1 MKPKTARLLLSLG
14 CMPNLLGFRYLGDSI
29 DIYAGHKG
37 PISITRELYTAVAE
51 RHNTTGSRVERCIRH
66 VIQNIGNAVPM
77 HEVVDILGTP
87 PRALS
92 LSGTY
97 TNSEFIA
104 LCALRIGGPD

>member
-1 MKPKTARLLLSLG
+1 MKPKTEKLILSLG
-14 CMPNLLGFRYLGDSI
+14 AMPNLRGFRYLGDAI

-37 PISITRELYTAVAE
+37 PISITKELYTAVAE
-51 RHNTTGSRVERCIRH
+51 LHNTTGSRVERCIRH
-66 VIQNIGNAVPM
+66 VIQNIGDAVPM

-104 LCALRIGGPD
+104 LCALRIGGTE

>member
-1 MKPKTARLLLSLG
+1 MKPKTEKLILSLG
-14 CMPNLLGFRYLGDSI
+14 AMPNLRGFRYLGDAI

-37 PISITRELYTAVAE
+37 PVSITKELYPAVAE
-51 RHNTTGSRVERCIRH
+51 LHNTTDRRVERCIRH
-66 VIQNIGNAVPM
+66 VIQNIGDAVPM

-97 TNSEFIA
+97 TNAEFIA